1 MFPLD
6 LCNFHLQVMMI
17 RYIIMHTAKSA
28 GYIVVMYSI
37 DSCRVGESKGYVRRI
52 LQVPGS
58 LLPNGSFP
66 IFCLFRLFAP
76 QDGAY
81 AGHQVHIQSAF
92 AEHRLKHSPFSL
104 KCRFKSLLYNLYFPL
119 SEYTSSA
126 SADINIH
133 NIYQTGPCTAVI
145 A

>member
-1 MFPLD
+1 
-6 LCNFHLQVMMI
+6 
-17 RYIIMHTAKSA
+17 MHTAKSA
-28 GYIVVMYSI
+28 GYIVMMYSI

-52 LQVPGS
+52 LQGPGS

-92 AEHRLKHSPFSL
+92 AEHRLKHSL
-104 KCRFKSLLYNLYFPL
+104 FPL
-119 SEYTSSA
+119 
-126 SADINIH
+126 
-133 NIYQTGPCTAVI
+133 
-145 A
+145 